1 MKNNTLGGYRTI
13 EAYVTA
19 KLKHFNSL
27 EHSFASMFEVMFSE
41 RENIIYEKSC
51 GYKIEYVTYGEASDR
66 VISCSNRIRK
76 LTGGLPHDSVIGLYM
91 ENDINW
97 IVAFWA
103 ILRSGYRP
111 LLLNARLGDEILC
124 RAMKSCDT
132 RLVISDGKVFED
144 VSTVSFGKLMSGD
157 EPQDCCED
165 FGTEVL
171 IMSSGTT
178 SSPKICAYTPEEFYC
193 LINDS
198 YDIIASCEQ
207 IQKFYDGQLKL
218 LTFLPF
224 YHVFG
229 LVAVYVWFAFFSR
242 TFVHLGDYSSQTILN
257 TIRRHKVTHIFA
269 VPMFWNEVYKQAIK
283 TIKDRGEETYER
295 FCKGMELARRMGDV
309 PVIGQQFIR
318 SAFSE
323 VRENLFGESI
333 RFMITGGSEIKP
345 EVLSFFNLI
354 GYRLANGYGMTEIGI
369 TSVELSSKR
378 EILNKG
384 FVGKPLSSVEYSISE
399 EGSLLVRGGSVAKY
413 VLEDGKKCAVS
424 DWYDTRDL
432 AECVDGHYR
441 ILGRMDDLVI
451 AENGENLNPC
461 LVEPLLT
468 ADESYQL
475 CLIGALKDG
484 ETLPTLLVSAGSHVT
499 AEKYEAVR
507 GEIAQ
512 RLQKNDLSS
521 MIRKIVFVKKPLMD
535 AGDIKINRT
544 RLTEQYNSG
553 SLELIDPEKIA
564 SAECVENEL
573 ANYVRELYSAVFEK
587 PVEEIG
593 MDTDFFLDE
602 GGTSL
607 DYFAMISKIQEDY
620 DVSFPATQEK
630 TLTTVRELYT
640 FIEDTLKHVD

>member
-1 MKNNTLGGYRTI
+1 MKNNTLGGYKTVD
-13 EAYVTA
+13 AYVSA

-51 GYKIEYVTYGEASDR
+51 GYKIEYATYGEACDR
-66 VISCSNRIRK
+66 AVSCSNRIRK
-76 LTGGLPHDSVIGLYM
+76 LAGGLHHDSVIGLYM

-103 ILRSGYRP
+103 ILRSGFRP
-111 LLLNARLGDEILC
+111 LLLNARLGDEILSA
-124 RAMKSCDT
+124 AMKSCDT
-132 RLVISDGKVFED
+132 RLVISDGKVFEG
-144 VSTVSFGKLMSGD
+144 VSTVVFDKLMGGV
-157 EPQDCCED
+157 EPEECCED

-198 YDIIASCEQ
+198 YDIIAKCDR
-207 IQKFYDGQLKL
+207 IQKFYEGQIKL

-224 YHVFG
+224 YHIFG
-229 LVAVYVWFAFFSR
+229 LVAVYVWFAFFAR
-242 TFVHLGDYSSQTILN
+242 TFVHLGDYSAQTILN

-283 TIKDRGEETYER
+283 TIRDRGEETYER
-295 FCKGMELARRMGDV
+295 FCKGMDIARRIGDV
-309 PVIGQQFIR
+309 PLIGQRFIR

-333 RFMITGGSEIKP
+333 SFMITGGSEIKP

-354 GYRLANGYGMTEIGI
+354 GYHLANGYGMTEIGI
-369 TSVELSSKR
+369 TSVELSPKR

-384 FVGKPLSSVEYSISE
+384 FVGKPLTSVEYSISE

-413 VLEDGKKCAVS
+413 ILEDGKRLELS

-468 ADESYQL
+468 ENDSYQL
-475 CLIGALKDG
+475 CLVGTVKDG
-484 ETLPTLLVSAGSHVT
+484 EILPTLLVYAGSYVT
-499 AEKYEAVR
+499 AERYETVR
-507 GEIAQ
+507 GEILR
-512 RLQKNDLSS
+512 RLQKNSLSS
-521 MIRKIVFVKKPLMD
+521 MIRKILFVKKPLVD

-544 RLTEQYNSG
+544 RLTEQYASG
-553 SLELIDPEKIA
+553 SLEILDPEKIA
-564 SAECVENEL
+564 AAECAENEL
-573 ANYVRELYSAVFEK
+573 ADYVRALFAAALEK
-587 PVEEIG
+587 PAEEIG
-593 MDTDFFLDE
+593 MDADFFLDE

-620 DVSFPATQEK
+620 AVSFPATQEK
-630 TLTTVRELYT
+630 TMTTVRELYS
-640 FIEDTLKHVD
+640 FIEETLKNVD